1 MKFVKQ
7 QTSCLNLQPPLNWGG
22 LFFYMSPITMRF
34 LEEAINNIEG
44 YLMVTESTLSSDTR
58 KSHALDNEMIEK
70 SIRTNGKYI
79 KNLTKY
85 LIYNNEVDTLI
96 MLKSVLRMHSTE
108 NNK

>member
-1 MKFVKQ
+1 
-7 QTSCLNLQPPLNWGG
+7 
-22 LFFYMSPITMRF
+22 MSPITMGF

-44 YLMVTESTLSSDTR
+44 YLMITEATLSSGTR
-58 KSHALDNEMIEK
+58 KTQALDTEMIEK

-96 MLKSVLRMHSTE
+96 MLKSILHLHYVE
-108 NNK
+108 GNV

>member
-1 MKFVKQ
+1 MRS
-7 QTSCLNLQPPLNWGG
+7 T
-22 LFFYMSPITMRF
+22 TMGF

-44 YLMVTESTLSSDTR
+44 YLMVTEATPTKYTR
-58 KSHALDNEMIEK
+58 KTLALDTEMIEK

-96 MLKSVLRMHSTE
+96 MLKSILRLHITE
-108 NNK
+108 GNFN

>member
-1 MKFVKQ
+1 MRS
-7 QTSCLNLQPPLNWGG
+7 T
-22 LFFYMSPITMRF
+22 TMGF

-44 YLMVTESTLSSDTR
+44 YLMVTEATPTKYTR
-58 KSHALDNEMIEK
+58 KTLALDTEMIEK

-96 MLKSVLRMHSTE
+96 MLKSILRLHSTE
-108 NNK
+108 GIFN

>member
-1 MKFVKQ
+1 M
-7 QTSCLNLQPPLNWGG
+7 G
-22 LFFYMSPITMRF
+22 F

-44 YLMVTESTLSSDTR
+44 YLMVTEATPTKYTR
-58 KSHALDNEMIEK
+58 KTLALDTEMIEK

-96 MLKSVLRMHSTE
+96 MLKSILRLHITE
-108 NNK
+108 GNFN

>member
-1 MKFVKQ
+1 M
-7 QTSCLNLQPPLNWGG
+7 G
-22 LFFYMSPITMRF
+22 F

-44 YLMVTESTLSSDTR
+44 YLMITEATLSAGTR
-58 KSHALDNEMIEK
+58 KSHVLDHEMIEK
-70 SIRTNGKYI
+70 SIATNGKYI

-85 LIYNNEVDTLI
+85 LIYNDEVDTLI

>member
-1 MKFVKQ
+1 M
-7 QTSCLNLQPPLNWGG
+7 G
-22 LFFYMSPITMRF
+22 F

-44 YLMVTESTLSSDTR
+44 YLMVTEATPTKYTR
-58 KSHALDNEMIEK
+58 KTLALDTEMIEK

-96 MLKSVLRMHSTE
+96 MLKSILRLHSTE
-108 NNK
+108 GIFN